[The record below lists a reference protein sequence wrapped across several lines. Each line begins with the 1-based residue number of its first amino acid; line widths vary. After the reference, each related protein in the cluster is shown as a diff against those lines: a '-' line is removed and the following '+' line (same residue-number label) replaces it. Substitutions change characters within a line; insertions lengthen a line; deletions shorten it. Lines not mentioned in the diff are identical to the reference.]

1 MVSMHTPIAAV
12 QQAWTAAFPGQA
24 FPGKVAAV
32 AALSQSAQQATPV
45 RQGTSAYD
53 KPAASTDNVRLSQLG
68 DKIAGQQS
76 VIEAITDTVTTV
88 RTQLSDLNGTV
99 SRLDDRMTGE
109 VQGIAGQVASIA
121 ASVANLEQSV
131 RKQADPSTAAAQ
143 VAAAVR
149 EAFAPFRAE
158 VEAAGKVEEVRAVA
172 DALPLSY
179 SDPVTVFGVPV
190 TDRKG
195 NPLTVFQYAHPEAE
209 KVDPVFI
216 WQPEILKQLL
226 HSQTTGEN
234 VWLGGEK
241 GTGKSE
247 TVRQFAARTGRKY
260 TRINFHKYSTAEEI
274 IGATGLNGGSTEFQP
289 GPFLRAFTTPG
300 CVILL
305 DEPTNADP
313 GELAILNGLLEP
325 FAAVT
330 IGGSVWKRAPGV
342 LIFAA
347 DNTLTNGDSS
357 GRYAGTRQMNSAF
370 ADRFARIVAF
380 DFLPRAV
387 EVAAVT
393 AHTGC
398 RPELADH
405 ILEAVSMARARVTTG
420 DIIDA
425 PSLRSVIAFVRA
437 LDILD
442 VREAW
447 NCTIAARQPQ
457 ESALALQG
465 VFEACI
471 NPSTIEALI

>member
-1 MVSMHTPIAAV
+1 MVSMQTPIASV
-12 QQAWTAAFPGQA
+12 QAAWNASFPGQP

-32 AALSQSAQQATPV
+32 AALSQPAKQA
-45 RQGTSAYD
+45 A
-53 KPAASTDNVRLSQLG
+53 PAAPQNRVLTTDELRLAQIG
-68 DKIAGQQS
+68 DKLNGQQS
-76 VIEAITDTVTTV
+76 VIETITDSVISL
-88 RTQLSDLNGTV
+88 RSGIADLNGIVT
-99 SRLDDRMTGE
+99 RLDDRVTGE

-121 ASVANLEQSV
+121 ATVNSLETATRQ
-131 RKQADPSTAAAQ
+131 RTIDPQTVTAQ

-149 EAFAPFRAE
+149 DAFAPFRAE
-158 VEAAGKVEEVRAVA
+158 VEAAGKVEQVRTVA

-195 NPLTVFQYAHPEAE
+195 NPLTVYQYAHPDAE
-209 KVDPVFI
+209 SVDPVFI
-216 WQPEILKQLL
+216 WQSSVLRHLL
-226 HSQTTGEN
+226 HSQVTGEN

-260 TRINFHKYSTAEEI
+260 VRINFHKYTTAEEI
-274 IGATGLNGGSTEFQP
+274 IGATGLNNGATEFQP

-330 IGGSVWKRAPGV
+330 IGGSVWRRAPGV
-342 LIFAA
+342 LVFAA
-347 DNTLTNGDSS
+347 DNTLTNGDAS

-380 DFLPRAV
+380 DFLPRSV
-387 EVAAVT
+387 EVQAIT
-393 AHTGC
+393 QHTGC

-405 ILEAVSMARARVTTG
+405 ILDAVGMARAKVTTG

-437 LDILD
+437 LDIMD
-442 VREAW
+442 TRDAW

-471 NPSTIEALI
+471 NPNTIDALL

>member
-1 MVSMHTPIAAV
+1 MVSMQTPLASV
-12 QQAWTAAFPGQA
+12 QSAWTQAFPGQP

-32 AALSQSAQQATPV
+32 AALSAGQATPAQPAAPV
-45 RQGTSAYD
+45 RHGTSIDDPLAQMD
-53 KPAASTDNVRLSQLG
+53 

-76 VIEAITDTVTTV
+76 AISTITDTVISLRSRLHDT
-88 RTQLSDLNGTV
+88 DGAIA
-99 SRLDDRMTGE
+99 RLDDRLTGE
-109 VQGIAGQVASIA
+109 VQGIAGSLSGIASTVTALTLRPAI
-121 ASVANLEQSV
+121 
-131 RKQADPSTAAAQ
+131 DPALVSEQ

-149 EAFAPFRAE
+149 EAFAPFKSAVEESGKVAE
-158 VEAAGKVEEVRAVA
+158 VAAIA
-172 DALPLSY
+172 DALPLSH

-195 NPLTVFQYAHPEAE
+195 NPLTVYQYASPRAE
-209 KVDPVFI
+209 SVDPVFI
-216 WQPEILKQLL
+216 WQPEILRHLL
-226 HSQTTGEN
+226 LSQATGEN

-247 TVRQFAARTGRKY
+247 TVRQFAARTGREY
-260 TRINFHKYSTAEEI
+260 VRINFHKYSTAEEI
-274 IGATGLNGGSTEFQP
+274 IGATGLNNGATEFQP

-325 FAAVT
+325 GAAVT
-330 IGGSVWKRAPGV
+330 IGGAVWRRAPGV
-342 LIFAA
+342 LVFSA

-370 ADRFARIVAF
+370 ADRFARIVPF
-380 DFLPRAV
+380 DFLPLQV
-387 EVAAVT
+387 EVRAVT

-398 RPELADH
+398 RSELAEH
-405 ILEAVSMARARVTTG
+405 ILHAVTMARAKVATG

-437 LDILD
+437 LQVMDT
-442 VREAW
+442 REAW
-447 NCTIAARQPQ
+447 NSTIAARQPQ

-465 VFEACI
+465 IFEACI
-471 NPSTIEALI
+471 NSQTIDSLI

>member
-1 MVSMHTPIAAV
+1 MVSMHTPIVSV
-12 QQAWTAAFPGQA
+12 QQAWSAAFPGQA

-32 AALSQSAQQATPV
+32 AALGQQAPAQQAAPT
-45 RQGTSAYD
+45 T
-53 KPAASTDNVRLSQLG
+53 KAAPNTDTAVRLTQLN
-68 DKIAGQQS
+68 DKISGQQS
-76 VIEAITDTVTTV
+76 VIESITDSVISV

-99 SRLDDRMTGE
+99 ARLDDRMTGE

-121 ASVANLEQSV
+121 ASVASLEQSC
-131 RKQADPSTAAAQ
+131 RTDPSIAAAQ

-195 NPLTVFQYAHPEAE
+195 NPLTVYQYAHPEAE
-209 KVDPVFI
+209 PVDRVFI

-226 HSQTTGEN
+226 HSQVTGEN

-260 TRINFHKYSTAEEI
+260 VRINFHKYSTAEEI

-380 DFLPRAV
+380 DFLPRSV

-471 NPSTIEALI
+471 NPNTIETLI